1 MNVRILAIGA
11 VVFFVCFGVG
21 ILLYSHASSMTA
33 SEEIAYE
40 GEFYDASAISF
51 VVAGI
56 GGYVALYGLV
66 VKPRTSVPSSGSAC
80 DSIGPGAMVVLGFG
94 LFPLSGFILYLG
106 WWLMEAGGIGQPLS
120 WFTLFA
126 GFALGVIG
134 LWLTIVGIVKGRE

>member
-11 VVFFVCFGVG
+11 VVFFVCLGVG
-21 ILLYSHASSMTA
+21 SLLYSHASSMTA

-40 GEFYDASAISF
+40 GEFYDASIISF
-51 VVAGI
+51 VAAGI

-66 VKPRTSVPSSGSAC
+66 VKPRTSAPSSGSAC
-80 DSIGPGAMVVLGFG
+80 DSMGRGAIVVLGLG
-94 LFPLSGFILYLG
+94 LIPLSGFILYLAWG
-106 WWLMEAGGIGQPLS
+106 FMETRGIDQPLS

-134 LWLTIVGIVKGRE
+134 LWLTIVGIVKRRE